1 MLSLVSFLHLATS
14 AEEGIHLS
22 GRHTSCDKS
31 SGLSFIIIY
40 SPEKWRND
48 GKRGRLSS

>member
-1 MLSLVSFLHLATS
+1 MLSLVSFLPLVTLS

-22 GRHTSCDKS
+22 GKHTACDKS

-40 SPEKWRND
+40 SPEKGRND
-48 GKRGRLSS
+48 SK